1 MSAKHTLT
9 ALVIAVFAAALT
21 GSSTCRAAIIEVP
34 ADQPTIQAGI
44 GAAAT
49 GDTVLVAPDTYSE
62 TIDFLG
68 KPIVVGSHYLTTGD
82 PSYTE
87 LTIIDGGG
95 TQGPLASFTSG
106 EDSLSMLVGMTLQHG
121 RASRGGAVFCSG
133 GSPRIS
139 DCVLLS
145 NDALDGGGG
154 IYAAGADLIIENC
167 HLEDNSAV
175 GASGGG
181 IHMTAGSSRITGCVF
196 AGNSA
201 HWVGGA
207 MLLWESSPVIT
218 DNVIDANS
226 SSGNYAGGIYSR
238 DCSAVI
244 ARNVFS
250 NNTADGIGGGL
261 FY

>member
-9 ALVIAVFAAALT
+9 ALVIAVFATALT
-21 GSSTCRAAIIEVP
+21 GSSTCRATIIEVP

-68 KPIVVGSHYLTTGD
+68 KSIVVGSLYLTTGD
-82 PSYTE
+82 PAYVAN
-87 LTIIDGGG
+87 TIIDGGG
-95 TQGPLASFTSG
+95 TAGPLASFTSG
-106 EDSLSMLVGMTLQHG
+106 EDSLSMLVGMTLQNG
-121 RASRGGAVFCSG
+121 RASRGGAVFCSSA
-133 GSPRIS
+133 SPRIS
-139 DCVLLS
+139 DCVIFS
-145 NDALDGGGG
+145 NEALDDGGG
-154 IYAAGADLIIENC
+154 IYAIEAGPIIENC
-167 HLEDNSAV
+167 RVEDNSV
-175 GASGGG
+175 VDGSGGG
-181 IHMTAGSSRITGCVF
+181 LCVDYGSPRITGCVF
-196 AGNSA
+196 SGNSA
-201 HWVGGA
+201 DWVGGA
-207 MLLWESSPVIT
+207 VLFWESSPVFT
-218 DNVIDANS
+218 DNVIDGNS

-250 NNTADGIGGGL
+250 NNSANGIGGGL

>member
-1 MSAKHTLT
+1 MSAQHTLT

-21 GSSTCRAAIIEVP
+21 GSSTCRATIIEVP

-44 GAAAT
+44 SAASG

-68 KPIVVGSHYLTTGD
+68 KPIVVGSLYLTTGD
-82 PSYTE
+82 PAYTE

-95 TQGPLASFTSG
+95 TQGPLATFTSG

-139 DCVLLS
+139 HCVLFS
-145 NDALDGGGG
+145 NEALNDGGG
-154 IYAAGADLIIENC
+154 IYATEADPIIENC
-167 HLEDNSAV
+167 RVEDNNAINH
-175 GASGGG
+175 SGGG
-181 IHMTAGSSRITGCVF
+181 LGVRFGSPRITGCVF
-196 AGNSA
+196 SGNLAHDTGAG
-201 HWVGGA
+201 
-207 MLLWESSPVIT
+207 LFCEDSSPVIT
-218 DNVIDANS
+218 DNVIDGNTS
-226 SSGNYAGGIYSR
+226 SVTYAGGIMSR
-238 DCSAVI
+238 FCTMAL
-244 ARNVFS
+244 ARNIIS
-250 NNTADGIGGGL
+250 NNDTYGIGGGL